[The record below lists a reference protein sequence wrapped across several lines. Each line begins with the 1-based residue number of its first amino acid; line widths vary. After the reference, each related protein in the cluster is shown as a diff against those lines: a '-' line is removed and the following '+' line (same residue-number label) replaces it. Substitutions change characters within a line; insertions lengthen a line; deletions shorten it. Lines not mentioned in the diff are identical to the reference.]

1 MDETGLDVQVLSLTT
16 PPLHLGQESVELA
29 RRAND
34 AVPKPSL
41 DGPTA
46 SRCWPRCRYRCR
58 MRRRWRTLGFKG
70 TMLCGRVN
78 DRNLDHSDFFPTF
91 KSAEALKVR

>member
-34 AVPKPSL
+34 AV
-41 DGPTA
+41 
-46 SRCWPRCRYRCR
+46 
-58 MRRRWRTLGFKG
+58 
-70 TMLCGRVN
+70 
-78 DRNLDHSDFFPTF
+78 
-91 KSAEALKVR
+91 AEAIARWPDRLQALATLPVSMPDEAALADARLQGNHALRPGQ